1 MAPMLPRRSLEM
13 NSARAAPSN
22 EPRDIVRRVRE
33 TKTERSARALTVI
46 GKLDAA
52 MPEAKIELDH
62 GSPWQLLVAV
72 ILSAQSTDRRV
83 NMVTPALHAAFP
95 GPADYA
101 NASPKDVEAHI
112 KTLGLFRNKAKNLV
126 ALGKELL
133 ATHDGTV
140 PLSRAALA
148 ALPGVGNKTA
158 GVVSMHIG
166 GDRALPVDTHVM
178 RLSYR
183 LGFTRHDKPDDIEA
197 DLRALLP
204 EDRWFQGHQLLVWHG
219 RRVCHAQGPECHRCV
234 VADLCPKRGV
244 KLQKARGATARRPTA
259 RRRRPSRRPG
269 RS

>member
-1 MAPMLPRRSLEM
+1 MP
-13 NSARAAPSN
+13 
-22 EPRDIVRRVRE
+22 RVRE
-33 TKTERSARALTVI
+33 TKNERSARALAVI
-46 GKLDAA
+46 EKLDAA
-52 MPEAKIELDH
+52 MPDAKIELDH
-62 GSPWQLLVAV
+62 GSPWQLLVSV

-83 NMVTPALHAAFP
+83 NMVTPALHQAFP

-101 NASPKDVEAHI
+101 RATPQEVEAHI
-112 KTLGLFRNKAKNLV
+112 KTLGLFRNKARNLV
-126 ALGKELL
+126 ALGKELI
-133 ATHDGTV
+133 ANHDGAV

-166 GDRALPVDTHVM
+166 GDRAFPVDTHVM

-183 LGFTRHDKPDDIEA
+183 LGFTKHDKPDDIEL

-204 EDRWFQGHQLLVWHG
+204 EEKWFQGHQLLVWHG

-234 VADLCPKRGV
+234 VAELCPKRGV
-244 KLQKARGATARRPTA
+244 KARKPVGRRTAAKRKRRSGRQTRSRAGGRPAITA
-259 RRRRPSRRPG
+259 PKRSARLPRPPRRRG